1 MDGAKVR
8 RQCRGF
14 ATTTAGLL
22 DLLAWLPGCGCSHV
36 AMEAAGVY
44 WKPVWNIL
52 SEGRFALIVA
62 NAAHIKNVRGRKTDM
77 NDAMWIADLVACGL
91 LKASFV
97 PAESLQELRSLMRT
111 RKQLSREQTR
121 HVQRIQKTLEE
132 ANIKLSTVIC
142 DVMGVSGRRMI
153 EAMIAGVRD
162 PGQLAGLADRRLKA
176 APQELYE
183 ALHGRLIDHHRFLLQ
198 LHLGQ
203 YDALDLAIAQL
214 DRQVDAAVA
223 KLDEQAAAGQ
233 APFRA
238 LIALLCTIPGVS
250 VLAAT
255 TILAEIGC
263 DMRRFASAGHLLAWA
278 GLCPGQNE
286 SPTGQARGLTAHGK
300 RKPVRLRHGSPW
312 LKTMR
317 VQCAWAA
324 KRKKDSCYRAQFHRL
339 SGRRGPQKAICA
351 VTAAL
356 LTAISHAQGRHR
368 APRPRRRPLRAPPS
382 PAQGQAAGRAPR
394 QARLPGPAP
403 TPSPGCLMSEF
414 LVSGFQF
421 GNPAIDRAPCH
432 PARRGN
438 RCHPAAA
445 ERYRLIRCK
454 QPTPPAR
461 PGTATSSQTE
471 YERC

>member
-1 MDGAKVR
+1 MDILHERVAGLDVHQATIVACVRRMDGARVK
-8 RQCRGF
+8 RQCRSF

-22 DLLAWLPGCGCSHV
+22 DLLAWLRACGCSHV
-36 AMEAAGVY
+36 AMEATGVY

-52 SEGRFALIVA
+52 SDGDFVLIVA
-62 NAAHIKNVRGRKTDM
+62 NAAHIKNVPGRKTDV

-91 LKASFV
+91 LRASFV

-121 HVQRIQKTLEE
+121 HVQRIQKTLEQ

-142 DVMGVSGRRMI
+142 DVLGVNGRRMI
-153 EAMIAGVRD
+153 EAMIAGVED

-176 APQELYE
+176 STAELYE
-183 ALHGRLIDHHRFLLQ
+183 ALHGRLTDHHRFLLQ

-203 YDALDLAIAQL
+203 YDALDLAIAQI

-223 KLDEQAAAGQ
+223 KLDEEAADGQ
-233 APFRA
+233 APFRH

-255 TILAEIGC
+255 TILAEIGR
-263 DMRRFASAGHLLAWA
+263 DMSRFATAGHLLAWA

-286 SPTGQARGLTAHGK
+286 SAGK

-312 LKTMR
+312 LKTML

-324 KRKKDSCYRAQFHRL
+324 KRKKDSYYRAQFHRL

-351 VTAAL
+351 VAAAL
-356 LTAISHAQGRHR
+356 LTAIYHMLKDGTAHHDLGADHFE
-368 APRPRRRPLRAPPS
+368 RRPPQIRVKQLVARLAKLGYQVQLQPLR
-382 PAQGQAAGRAPR
+382 QAA
-394 QARLPGPAP
+394 
-403 TPSPGCLMSEF
+403 
-414 LVSGFQF
+414 
-421 GNPAIDRAPCH
+421 
-432 PARRGN
+432 
-438 RCHPAAA
+438 
-445 ERYRLIRCK
+445 
-454 QPTPPAR
+454 
-461 PGTATSSQTE
+461 
-471 YERC
+471 